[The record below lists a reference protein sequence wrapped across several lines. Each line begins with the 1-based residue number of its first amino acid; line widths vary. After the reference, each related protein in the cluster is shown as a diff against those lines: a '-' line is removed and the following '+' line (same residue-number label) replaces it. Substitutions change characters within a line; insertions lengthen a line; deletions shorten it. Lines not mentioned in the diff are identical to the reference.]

1 MLEDDSALPDGQSE
15 ADLIKD
21 LAGVA
26 YLAGSDT
33 TVAAVLSF
41 FLAMLVYP
49 NVQAKGQAEI
59 DRVVGRDRLPELEDA
74 ENMPYVQAIASE
86 CLRWLPVVPLGSLS
100 NSSTLYLYAHKASR
114 IALPH
119 ATSRDDEYKGYLIPK
134 GTIVM
139 GSVWSV
145 LKFPVTRSLRTEA
158 IAGPF
163 CITPRITLSPKH
175 SGPRGTSRQRE
186 SLTRLYAIRVRH
198 ALALD
203 AGSALDDTSPTRASS
218 R

>member
-100 NSSTLYLYAHKASR
+100 NGSAFSPRSQSISHSVAPCHQPGR
-114 IALPH
+114 RVQGLPH
-119 ATSRDDEYKGYLIPK
+119 PEGHARHGICMVSVVACHPK
-134 GTIVM
+134 
-139 GSVWSV
+139 
-145 LKFPVTRSLRTEA
+145 
-158 IAGPF
+158 
-163 CITPRITLSPKH
+163 
-175 SGPRGTSRQRE
+175 
-186 SLTRLYAIRVRH
+186 
-198 ALALD
+198 LAH
-203 AGSALDDTSPTRASS
+203 
-218 R
+218 